1 MNASLAAL
9 PATRGRSS
17 YEGFRAV
24 IKAVGTGRRGSRSLT
39 REEAHGAMAQLL
51 AGEVSPAQVGAFLIA
66 MRIKGETPE
75 ELAGMA
81 QALRDARTGADDA
94 PAGGPL
100 VACAGAYDGMVD
112 APHLSLA
119 AAVLAAAAGA
129 RIVVHCGDPLGPK
142 HGTRPAQVLA
152 ALGGP
157 ERPSAKESLAMLER
171 SGVALVHA
179 GVAVAGW
186 EALTA
191 LRDEIG
197 LRSPLHTAE
206 KLVDHL
212 GATRFVVGHTHSSY
226 AGRILGALELLGARA
241 AVAVRGMEGSD
252 VVRAARPVAAESD
265 GVLDLPQTPG
275 SLLRG
280 DGDPALAAR
289 LTREIATGAEH
300 GPAATAAVLSAAVRV
315 YAAGLCTSPRDG
327 ARLVADAVADGRAE
341 AALDALVV

>member
-24 IKAVGTGRRGSRSLT
+24 IKAVGTGKRGSRSLT
-39 REEAHGAMAQLL
+39 SEEAHDAMAQLL
-51 AGEVSPAQVGAFLIA
+51 AGEVSPAQIGAFLIA

-81 QALRDARTGADDA
+81 QAMRDARDGPDA
-94 PAGGPL
+94 PAGAAL
-100 VACAGAYDGMVD
+100 VACAGAYDGMVE

-129 RIVVHCGDPLGPK
+129 RIVVHCGDRLGPK
-142 HGTRPAQVLA
+142 HGTTPAQVLA

-157 ERPSAKESLAMLER
+157 ERPGAQESLGMLER

-179 GVAVAGW
+179 GVAVSGW

-212 GATRFVVGHTHSSY
+212 GATRFVVGHTHSAY
-226 AGRILGALELLGARA
+226 RERILGALELLGAGA
-241 AVAVRGMEGSD
+241 AVTVRGMEGSD
-252 VVRAARPVAAESD
+252 VVRAARPVAAD
-265 GVLDLPQTPG
+265 RGGVLDLPQTPG

-289 LTREIATGAEH
+289 LTRAIATGAEH
-300 GPAATAAVLSAAVRV
+300 GAAATAAVLSAAVRV
-315 YAAGLCTSPRDG
+315 YAAGLCPSPRDG
-327 ARLVADAVADGRAE
+327 VRLVQDAVADGRAE
-341 AALDALVV
+341 ATLEALVA